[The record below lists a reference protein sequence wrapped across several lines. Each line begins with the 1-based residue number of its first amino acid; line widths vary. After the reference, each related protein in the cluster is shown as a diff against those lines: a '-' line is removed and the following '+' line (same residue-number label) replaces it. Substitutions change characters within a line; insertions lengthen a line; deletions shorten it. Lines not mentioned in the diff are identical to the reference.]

1 MLKRGTKSEYTLLAS
16 SFSVNVLGFSPLGIL
31 LAVVLL
37 YIACIML
44 RYILCMSRFSS
55 TFTIKKKTG
64 FCQKPFLNQHEYSV
78 ISVLQSAYVV
88 GYSQSFI
95 SSSLYHLDDYLI
107 IVDDTLEVSLY
118 LVSYWRN
125 ICQNIF

>member
-1 MLKRGTKSEYTLLAS
+1 MLKRGTESEYILLAS
-16 SFSVNVLGFSPLGIL
+16 SFSVNVLGFSPLGIM

-55 TFTIKKKTG
+55 TFTIKKPG
-64 FCQKPFLNQHEYSV
+64 FCQLPFLHQHEYSV

-107 IVDDTLEVSLY
+107 IVDDILEVFLY
-118 LVSYWRN
+118 LVSYRRN